1 MSDKYIMVSLDDKKS
16 KDIANVL
23 SNDTSRKLLDY
34 LSDHDKVAPVDLSKK
49 LNIPISTV
57 TYNLKHLRENGLIE
71 SKDFAWSDKGKK
83 VELYSLARKL
93 ILIAPKGYNW
103 KESLKKILP
112 VALVGLVGTAL
123 LKILSPIDFL
133 KETSSVMVLEEAAEE
148 AVFDSAMAAA
158 TTTQSAWYPY
168 WLFFLVFICIV
179 IVTVLVLDYR
189 RQKK

>member
-57 TYNLKHLRENGLIE
+57 TYNLKHLKESGLIE
-71 SKDFAWSDKGKK
+71 TKDFAWSDKGKK

-112 VALVGLVGTAL
+112 IALVGVVGTAL
-123 LKILSPIDFL
+123 LKILSPL
-133 KETSSVMVLEEAAEE
+133 KK
-148 AVFDSAMAAA
+148 
-158 TTTQSAWYPY
+158 
-168 WLFFLVFICIV
+168 
-179 IVTVLVLDYR
+179 TV
-189 RQKK
+189 